1 MKKMKLI
8 MNIFF
13 VGENR
18 YNQIKNTVDNLHK
31 NCNGKFSKNY
41 LIKVFK
47 SDLHPDVIMGVKKNN
62 QVIKEFYDAWDQKQ
76 NIIEDQDFIQLF
88 CEISTLVDDGFF
100 TQILKCFEC

>member
-1 MKKMKLI
+1 
-8 MNIFF
+8 
-13 VGENR
+13 
-18 YNQIKNTVDNLHK
+18 
-31 NCNGKFSKNY
+31 
-41 LIKVFK
+41 
-47 SDLHPDVIMGVKKNN
+47 MGVKKNN